1 MKWSGSKGFMKKKLK
16 VLVLFHSPYFKPR
29 GYDFKEEFADP
40 ENMYTE
46 KNVVQALKSLEHEVA
61 VLGLYNDVSILIDEI
76 KENRPDIVFNMV
88 EVFNDQS
95 HLEKNVAALLEML
108 DIPYTGAST
117 GSLFVCNNKALCKKI
132 LVFHRIKVPRF
143 YTFIRKRK
151 IFLPAKLKLP
161 AIVKPL
167 CEEASRGISQ
177 ASIVD
182 NQEAL
187 FERVKFIHD
196 NMNLDAIVEEY
207 IDGRELYVSVIGHK
221 RVTVL
226 PPRELKFGNVP
237 EGEPRIATYKAKWD
251 DQYRDRWGI
260 KSVSPG
266 KLPEGW
272 EKNINDVCKRAYQAL
287 DMDSYTRFDIRVT
300 EQGEVYVI
308 EPNANPCIARID
320 ELALSAEKEGIN
332 YADLISMILELG
344 FKRYEKNK

>member
-1 MKWSGSKGFMKKKLK
+1 MKKKLK

-46 KNVVQALKSLEHEVA
+46 KNVVQALKSLGHEA
-61 VLGLYNDVSILIDEI
+61 TVLGLYNDVSILIDEI

-95 HLEKNVAALLEML
+95 HLEKNVAALLEIL

-117 GSLFVCNNKALCKKI
+117 GSLFICNNKALCKTI

-151 IFLPAKLKLP
+151 IFMPTKLKLP

-182 NQEAL
+182 NQDSL

-221 RVTVL
+221 RVVVL

-251 DQYRDRWGI
+251 DHYRERWGI
-260 KSVSPG
+260 KSVAPG

-272 EKNINDVCKRAYQAL
+272 ERAIKDVCKRAYQAL

-300 EQGEVYVI
+300 EQGEVYII

-344 FKRYEKNK
+344 FRRYEKNK